1 MQRVS
6 FSITEW
12 TNDLASRLD
21 WVVSPSHKLTEWP
34 VWNFCLVVQQLAW
47 RFNFFAC
54 FTRVH
59 CLVACQSRV
68 PTSLHILEYFFT
80 VSHTLSLHN
89 SHLNIRLLSVKIQAN
104 LAQNKANKMVDKIE
118 PYKIEGQG
126 VCHYY
131 QWLRILHLWFG
142 GKLWWRR
149 EFLSIHDCCSC
160 WVFGGLEF
168 ACVIAWG
175 A

>member
-89 SHLNIRLLSVKIQAN
+89 SHLNIGFLSAEIQAN
-104 LAQNKANKMVDKIE
+104 WHGIKSTKWLIKFNLTNKKIHLVWIE
-118 PYKIEGQG
+118 LKDGYK
-126 VCHYY
+126 CNCTN
-131 QWLRILHLWFG
+131 WLNVQIMCKTLWMFRPP
-142 GKLWWRR
+142 KL
-149 EFLSIHDCCSC
+149 
-160 WVFGGLEF
+160 
-168 ACVIAWG
+168 
-175 A
+175 